1 MKQYVTVFINIPKI
15 ITNTSKI
22 MKRVKYGNMSNI
34 GLEIIYMVGQCQK
47 RLKDTSKFNVSFIK
61 NYNEES
67 DVGYFF
73 EADVQYL
80 IFNILD

>member
-1 MKQYVTVFINIPKI
+1 MEQYVTLFINIPKI
-15 ITNTSKI
+15 ITNTWKI
-22 MKRVKYGNMSNI
+22 MKKVKYGNMSNI
-34 GLEIIYMVGQCQK
+34 GLEIIYMFGQCQK

-61 NYNEES
+61 NYNKES
-67 DVGYFF
+67 DVEYFF

>member
-1 MKQYVTVFINIPKI
+1 
-15 ITNTSKI
+15 
-22 MKRVKYGNMSNI
+22 MSNI
-34 GLEIIYMVGQCQK
+34 GLEIIYMFGQCQK